1 MINILK
7 LLLVVFISILA
18 SNCFAQSDIMHYD
31 TNLIVDEYQL
41 NTKLFLEKEKNK
53 FELDS
58 VCLDLFDF
66 KVLKSYIKDVE
77 KNCDLKIQKR
87 DELCSENILKIQREH
102 DRIVKSYI
110 LRYDKLL
117 EEKNKIKIELVTNK
131 KLSKERIKKYQWII
145 GTTSVVFASTIT
157 FLLVK

>member
-1 MINILK
+1 MISILK
-7 LLLVVFISILA
+7 LLLLLFISTIS
-18 SNCFAQSDIMHYD
+18 SNCFAQSDVMHYD
-31 TNLIVDEYQL
+31 TSLIVDEYQL
-41 NTKLFLEKEKNK
+41 STKLFLEKEKNK

-145 GTTSVVFASTIT
+145 GATSVVFASTIT